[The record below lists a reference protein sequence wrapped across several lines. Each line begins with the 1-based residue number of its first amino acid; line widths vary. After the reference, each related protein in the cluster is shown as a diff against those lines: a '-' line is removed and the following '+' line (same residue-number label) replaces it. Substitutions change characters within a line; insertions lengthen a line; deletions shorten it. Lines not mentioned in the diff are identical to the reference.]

1 MIFNISCISYL
12 NLFFEFYEFISIGLQ
27 AFIAGHTKAAISIE
41 INQSGI
47 RLLLLYVLLHID
59 NYR

>member
-1 MIFNISCISYL
+1 MIFDISCISYI
-12 NLFFEFYEFISIGLQ
+12 NLLFEFYEFINIGLPS
-27 AFIAGHTKAAISIE
+27 FIAGHTKAAISSE